1 MRRVGNRK
9 KEQESVYL
17 INSQMMAS
25 MGGAKS
31 LVLSSIKPLVGKNK
45 EKVKSRHAV
54 PIDI

>member
-25 MGGAKS
+25 MGGVKS
-31 LVLSSIKPLVGKNK
+31 LVLSSNKPLVGKNK
-45 EKVKSRHAV
+45 
-54 PIDI
+54 